1 MQDENMFVFISFSS
15 LAYNIT
21 EGVEELRSWNE
32 AGSVVQ
38 GRTHIDWLTA
48 VEFEQ

>member
-1 MQDENMFVFISFSS
+1 MQAENMFVFICFPI
-15 LAYNIT
+15 LAYNIM
-21 EGVEELRSWNE
+21 EGVKELRSWNE

>member
-1 MQDENMFVFISFSS
+1 MQAENMFVFIFYSS

-48 VEFEQ
+48 VELEQ